1 MHTLWIERGRTLFLH
16 QAYADREA
24 GAGMINFSSDSPFKD
39 RPSLSQTDSGAQEP
53 WMPLDELVELWAAY
67 GSAARSVE
75 ALTATSAA
83 FAALSEE
90 CEALHAATLLARS
103 DWQSRE
109 ASTFGKPRHFLQQQ
123 EIIESLSRAAAHWF
137 EAAFALSNEE
147 SAPSSDQVDPL
158 PPDLDL
164 DTLIGYTLAQRA
176 RIWEIAHAL
185 LTEQER
191 PYRKLLERGTPPSP
205 VFPPTTEVPS

>member
-1 MHTLWIERGRTLFLH
+1 MTNG
-16 QAYADREA
+16 
-24 GAGMINFSSDSPFKD
+24 SPFKD
-39 RPSLSQTDSGAQEP
+39 TPSLLQTDSGAQES

-67 GSAARSVE
+67 GSAARSVD

-83 FAALSEE
+83 FAALAEE
-90 CEALHAATLLARS
+90 REALHAATLLARS
-103 DWQSRE
+103 DWRSRE
-109 ASTFGKPRHFLQQQ
+109 ASTFGTPRHFLQQQ
-123 EIIESLSRAAAHWF
+123 EIIESLSQAAAHWF
-137 EAAFALSNEE
+137 EAARALSNEE
-147 SAPSSDQVDPL
+147 NAPFSDQEDPV

-185 LTEQER
+185 LTEQAR

-205 VFPPTTEVPS
+205 TFPPTAEVPS